1 MSFHSKDFF
10 LDEEMKELSLTRSL
24 SNVLFVNFSQVTL
37 MYAVDMG
44 FQLSV
49 AEDVIKAFKALFVY

>member
-1 MSFHSKDFF
+1 
-10 LDEEMKELSLTRSL
+10 MKELSLTRSL

-44 FQLSV
+44 FQLSD
-49 AEDVIKAFKALFVY
+49 AEDVIKEFKALFVY

>member
-1 MSFHSKDFF
+1 
-10 LDEEMKELSLTRSL
+10 MKELSLTRSL